1 MGRGHGHKC
10 KHSIIMARPLEC
22 VKNLE
27 MPECLPESSD
37 QPVPEVYLKS
47 FFYFVSLDT
56 KQLQQT
62 LYTSKWVFLPLLLWK
77 YILLMPRTC
86 SKGSPPLNNR
96 HSFALTTSIFQKM
109 MRIVLIV
116 LLMRNINDLANLLL
130 TPRRTLVTGNI
141 SRVSWEAN
149 RCEENKEVKAPGH
162 FFFLRERSWENMV
175 MNSSE
180 IFLYSIQ
187 R

>member
-62 LYTSKWVFLPLLLWK
+62 LYTSKCLYPVGISVLVVVKIYFADATHLL
-77 YILLMPRTC
+77 
-86 SKGSPPLNNR
+86 
-96 HSFALTTSIFQKM
+96 
-109 MRIVLIV
+109 
-116 LLMRNINDLANLLL
+116 
-130 TPRRTLVTGNI
+130 
-141 SRVSWEAN
+141 
-149 RCEENKEVKAPGH
+149 
-162 FFFLRERSWENMV
+162 
-175 MNSSE
+175 
-180 IFLYSIQ
+180 
-187 R
+187 